1 MNTKTDLIG
10 DIVAQDFRTA
20 AIFKKHHIDFCCKGG
35 RTIQEACEH
44 KNINPELLYNEIE
57 NLSKGNDSQIDF
69 NNWEL
74 DLLAD
79 YIEKTHHRYVTE
91 KIPILQAFL
100 EKLAKVHGDRHPELL
115 EIKSLFDASAQ
126 DLSAHLKKEELV
138 LFPFIRNMVKAK
150 LEQLPLPQPHFGTI
164 ENPIAMMKEE
174 HSVEG
179 ERLRKI
185 AELTD
190 EYLPPADA
198 CNTYKVTFAMLQ
210 EFEDDLHRHIHLE
223 NNILFPKAI
232 AMEEQLRV
240 NG

>member
-57 NLSKGNDSQIDF
+57 NLPKDNDSQIDF